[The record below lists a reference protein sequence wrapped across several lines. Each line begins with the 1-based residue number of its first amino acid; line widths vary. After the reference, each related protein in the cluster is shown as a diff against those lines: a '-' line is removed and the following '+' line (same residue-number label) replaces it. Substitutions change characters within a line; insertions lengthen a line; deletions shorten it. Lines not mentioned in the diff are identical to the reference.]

1 MLFPILSNARN
12 YFLQIFIITVAF
24 PLFHSSYIQKEVRA
38 VEQAAVRRCYE
49 QYKNGIFRYALSITK
64 DEGLSE
70 DVLQETFL
78 RFLTAVCVPGKEQAW
93 LYRVARNLCYDHL
106 RKAKREEPQTEIPVY
121 KEVRYAYIELIASLT
136 PVEQEIV
143 TLKIVGG
150 LTHREIGT
158 VLGITAR
165 AAQKR
170 YERAI
175 ASLREMEDEHGTET
189 L

>member
-1 MLFPILSNARN
+1 M
-12 YFLQIFIITVAF
+12 
-24 PLFHSSYIQKEVRA
+24 
-38 VEQAAVRRCYE
+38 EQAAVRRCFE

-64 DEGLSE
+64 DSGLSE
-70 DVLQETFL
+70 DILQETFL
-78 RFLTAVCVPGKEQAW
+78 RFMTAACTPGKEQAW

-106 RKAKREEPQTEIPVY
+106 RKARWEEPQTHIPIHR
-121 KEVRYAYIELIASLT
+121 ETEYAYIELIASLT
-136 PVEQEIV
+136 PAEQELV

-150 LTHREIGT
+150 LTHREIGA

-175 ASLREMEDEHGTET
+175 ASLRDMEDANGRKTV
-189 L
+189 